1 MTYKVTKEYCK
12 IGYKEAVDMQLDKK
26 ENWTPLLVYIHVSRI
41 IIGLVFG
48 TIIGF
53 LIGIIF

>member
-1 MTYKVTKEYCK
+1 MRIKTTSEYCK
-12 IGYKEAVDMQLDKK
+12 IGYKEAVEMHLDKI

-48 TIIGF
+48 IIIGF
-53 LIGIIF
+53 LIGIMF